1 MDEIPLSHFTPPP
14 PEKFNPL
21 EKVPTWSICA
31 HAADGTYPM
40 RATRFPGNAILI
52 EGDVSFL
59 IAIANELSHLT
70 TKHPN

>member
-1 MDEIPLSHFTPPP
+1 MDETTIGNFTPPP
-14 PEKFNPL
+14 PEKFTPL
-21 EKVPTWSICA
+21 DKVPTWTICA
-31 HAADGTYPM
+31 HAADGTFPM
-40 RATRFPGNAILI
+40 RATRYPGKCIAI